1 VRTKGGNCGRLRLKF
16 LGVGGLDVAD
26 EDPFGSERCPLPP
39 ARSFGSAVILIKA
52 A

>member
-1 VRTKGGNCGRLRLKF
+1 MAAEGS
-16 LGVGGLDVAD
+16 
-26 EDPFGSERCPLPP
+26 FGSERCPLPP